1 MGRSK
6 QLVLYWYTAGDIMVA
21 SYSKQQIYFLL
32 DEIRYHKSRGALV
45 RVSTMVINEDI
56 KDAFRRLE
64 DFIQISLPSYL

>member
-6 QLVLYWYTAGDIMVA
+6 QLVLYWYTAGDRMVA